1 MINADSIWLDKL
13 TDAHLSYGH
22 SGGQLQD
29 KAAFIHSL
37 ISGQSD
43 FVTIDLSGQTIQLWG
58 NTAIVRHTLAAVTKD
73 NGKPGSVKLDVLLV
87 WQKEQK
93 EWKLIAR
100 QAVKP
105 I

>member
-1 MINADSIWLDKL
+1 
-13 TDAHLSYGH
+13 
-22 SGGQLQD
+22 
-29 KAAFIHSL
+29 
-37 ISGQSD
+37 
-43 FVTIDLSGQTIQLWG
+43 
-58 NTAIVRHTLAAVTKD
+58 LAAVTKD